1 MNSINKSNI
10 KAIIFDL
17 DGTLLNSSEIYF
29 KTINHI
35 LSKFNISCTMAE
47 MMVHCGA
54 PGEDIYIYFLK
65 KQGVYDQS
73 RKEELKKE
81 FDKKFR
87 DILKDKDIFPE
98 DSKKALIKLK
108 EKRYTFAIGTG
119 ATRISTVSMIP
130 KDIFS
135 LFDAVVTC
143 DDVTNPKPDPETF
156 IKASEDIRTP
166 PENCIVIGDGRHD
179 LIAAKE
185 AGMRFILLRNDHN
198 KDFNP
203 DCCCICEI
211 SSMTELPEIL

>member
-1 MNSINKSNI
+1 MNTFNKTDI

-17 DGTLLNSSEIYF
+17 DGTLLDSSEIYF
-29 KTINHI
+29 KAINHI

-65 KQGVYDQS
+65 KQGAYDPS

-81 FDKKFR
+81 FDEKFS
-87 DILKDKDIFPE
+87 DLLKDKDIFPQ
-98 DSKKALIKLK
+98 DSKRALIELK
-108 EKRYTFAIGTG
+108 EKGYTFALGTG
-119 ATRISTVSMIP
+119 ATRISTVSMVP

-135 LFDAVVTC
+135 LFDAVITC

-156 IKASEDIRTP
+156 LKAAEKISIDS
-166 PENCIVIGDGRHD
+166 ENCIVIGDGKRD

-198 KDFNP
+198 RDFDP
-203 DCCCICEI
+203 DGGCVCEI
-211 SSMTELPEIL
+211 SRMIDLTNIL

>member
-1 MNSINKSNI
+1 MNTFNKTDI

-29 KTINHI
+29 KAINHI

-65 KQGVYDQS
+65 KQGAYDPS

-81 FDKKFR
+81 FDEKFR
-87 DILKDKDIFPE
+87 DLLKDKDIFPQ
-98 DSKKALIKLK
+98 DSKKALIELK
-108 EKRYTFAIGTG
+108 EKGYTFALGTG

-130 KDIFS
+130 KDILL
-135 LFDAVVTC
+135 LFDAVITC

-156 IKASEDIRTP
+156 IKASESIMTP
-166 PENCIVIGDGRHD
+166 PANCIAIGDARHD

-185 AGMRFILLRNDHN
+185 AGMRFILIRNDHN
-198 KDFNP
+198 RDFNP
-203 DCCCICEI
+203 DGGCVCEI
-211 SSMTELPEIL
+211 NRMIDLTKIL